1 MEIRREKFD
10 NSGHSCVFLRVD
22 PFSPIA
28 SFFFV
33 VVTTGSMGRDKGAKK
48 CKKNSNGFSA
58 SSTLIRTKAFLRNL
72 SSFAGLFS
80 TTFWP

>member
-1 MEIRREKFD
+1 MGIRREKFD

-33 VVTTGSMGRDKGAKK
+33 VVTTVEEGTREQQKIDEKK
-48 CKKNSNGFSA
+48 IPMVFQ
-58 SSTLIRTKAFLRNL
+58 F
-72 SSFAGLFS
+72 
-80 TTFWP
+80 